1 MAQVDQSLSWSNN
14 GLYFELCKNYLYP
27 ILFRCSLFRDNP
39 RCEPMLTK
47 TTLTK
52 TQTKSHDRK
61 DSFGLSRPI
70 KGLFM
75 RHYITLILTPYS
87 LQYSVDL
94 QLSVDH
100 TSNVFLHV

>member
-47 TTLTK
+47 TTLYENSYE
-52 TQTKSHDRK
+52 KS
-61 DSFGLSRPI
+61 
-70 KGLFM
+70 
-75 RHYITLILTPYS
+75 
-87 LQYSVDL
+87 
-94 QLSVDH
+94 
-100 TSNVFLHV
+100 